1 MVTSIKSVMPLQPTQ
16 MNSLP
21 NMLDIHRFYDLMQEE
36 HVILSYQGELNG
48 ELIDMLIQ
56 MTDHRLTFTGTRLRT
71 KKKVINILVEALQ
84 NTYHYIVQ
92 ASDTEP
98 KESLILKSPF
108 LILAEPSEYYAIFT
122 GNYITNEQAKHLQ
135 ERVRAVEG
143 LSEKELQEYYVDS
156 LNKKQEQLPQK
167 GGAGLGLADIIR
179 RAKHDV
185 SFDFRP
191 VDDIHTL
198 FSLFIK
204 VHKNEPSPQSVFSS
218 LINPA

>member
-1 MVTSIKSVMPLQPTQ
+1 MPLQKIY
-16 MNSLP
+16 MNSSS
-21 NMLDIHRFYDLMQEE
+21 NMLDIHRFYNLMQEE
-36 HVILSYQGELNG
+36 HVILSYQGKLDG

-84 NTYHYIVQ
+84 NTYHYIIQ
-92 ASDTEP
+92 ATYTEP
-98 KESLILKSPF
+98 EESPLLKSPF
-108 LILAEPSEYYAIFT
+108 LVLAEPPEYYAIFT
-122 GNYITNEQAKHLQ
+122 GNFITNEQAKHLQ
-135 ERVRAVEG
+135 ERVRTVKG
-143 LSEKELQEYYVDS
+143 LSEDELQQYYIKS
-156 LNKKQEQLPQK
+156 LNKDELPQQ

-185 SFDFRP
+185 NFDFQQI
-191 VDDIHTL
+191 DETHTL

-204 VHKNEPSPQSVFSS
+204 VHKNESSPSQSLFSS